1 MSSVNLSLFFSEML
15 TILFILVEYLFGNKI
30 GLLEQESSRVKI
42 FPKLSK
48 LLTVPL
54 QVLKP
59 HKIIHPPIKQL
70 PIQQFIHSI
79 MQDSGR
85 KQKGIPHIEHHSCQ
99 TGDWAF
105 GVEGNVGA
113 ESVAD
118 PLDCALEVGEEVG
131 EVLPAAVVEC
141 EQVGG
146 KRAATCDCDDE
157 GAFLEEFFELD
168 F

>member
-1 MSSVNLSLFFSEML
+1 LVNLSLFSGETL
-15 TILFILVEYLFGNKI
+15 TILFIFVKYLFGDKI
-30 GLLEQESSRVKI
+30 GLLKQESGRVKI
-42 FPKLSK
+42 FPKHFK
-48 LLTVPL
+48 LFTPPL
-54 QVLKP
+54 QVFIP

-70 PIQQFIHSI
+70 PIQQFINSI
-79 MQDSGR
+79 MQDSGC

-99 TGDWAF
+99 TGDRAF

-131 EVLPAAVVEC
+131 EVLAAAVVEG

>member
-1 MSSVNLSLFFSEML
+1 ML
-15 TILFILVEYLFGNKI
+15 TILFILVKYLFGDKV

-42 FPKLSK
+42 FPKPYK
-48 LLTVPL
+48 LFTVPL

-59 HKIIHPPIKQL
+59 HKIIHLPIKQL
-70 PIQQFIHSI
+70 PIQKFIHSI
-79 MQDSGR
+79 MQHSGC
-85 KQKGIPHIEHHSCQ
+85 KQKGIPHVEHHSCKA
-99 TGDWAF
+99 GDWPL

-131 EVLPAAVVEC
+131 EVLAAAVVEG

-146 KRAATCDCDDE
+146 EGAAACDCDDE
-157 GAFLEEFFELD
+157 GALLEEFFELD